1 MSIWTQRWIFLFD
14 RLWAQFRL
22 LWALLY
28 GGKERKKENFF
39 PFLPIWGA
47 GVNFAAFAFGGTDR
61 GESGKSG
68 LLTSSFL
75 PSGD

>member
-1 MSIWTQRWIFLFD
+1 MDAAPNLRVRSSMGLGCSFVSSGPSCM
-14 RLWAQFRL
+14 A
-22 LWALLY
+22 
-28 GGKERKKENFF
+28 GKKERKKTFF

-61 GESGKSG
+61 RESGKSG

-75 PSGD
+75 PSAD